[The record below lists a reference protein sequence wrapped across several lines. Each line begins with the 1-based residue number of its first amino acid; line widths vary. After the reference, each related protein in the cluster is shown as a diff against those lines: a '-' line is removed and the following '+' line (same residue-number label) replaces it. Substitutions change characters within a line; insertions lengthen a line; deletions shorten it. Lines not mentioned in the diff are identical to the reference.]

1 AFRVSTR
8 NRRRTGEER
17 HAITAGAG
25 QNRSTQGS
33 ANADRSVERDDN
45 VDSASGAHAR
55 TDAHEGTRQ
64 ETGGGAGSHPERSAD
79 DRNGH
84 PDEANTIRSAED
96 EEVSNVTTSAEGVA
110 HERRGGPPMRV
121 LFSSEEDAASSRSSA
136 LSRSAGVRSARRNA
150 TFEEDGPPPPPP
162 PPPSAGDGSARTSGV
177 TSGRNNTVPLTWAVR
192 RISSSS
198 RRESA
203 RNRDADRDGDN
214 SDENDRFTDSQSNG
228 RNSSQ
233 HLRDAAAGEE
243 DTHSSVNK
251 TSQQLAMSFSVI
263 TRLIVDLMPMLVDH
277 REYSKSSYSHIPKM
291 LELSDSIVAALRRE
305 IEERLCPTWRWM
317 ESVLDRTEA
326 QLRFGNA
333 LMWSPAGALIV
344 SNERKSTSRKDEER
358 RRCRRPG
365 SAIYSPVSRPEYT
378 TAAHCSSGGRDSG
391 SKKSED
397 ENHEAV
403 SRSDFF
409 GYVLSLMRSSA
420 GENGDDVPIIEFNA
434 LKALAFIADAYLSFV
449 DMVEKVDSILAQ
461 GNTDQCTA
469 GTPPQFIDMF
479 DDEQMDSDNR
489 TSPNVTTVRHFFQR
503 SNSLLYPGITAAAN
517 HHAFEHR
524 CCDSLALAER
534 PQILKPGVEKEQM
547 FGLPIEQRST
557 QDHEQSARE
566 HGAQY
571 PAHQGLAAPW
581 TTFKDFMPP
590 TSAVKSETREAVA
603 PGRPNVIVHAKS
615 VSGETTGAV
624 PHKTRRRTSSCA
636 SAAPS
641 IPPPRGFAPIKLE
654 SLMSALHEK
663 NQSRLHRSLARWKHT
678 LNLMAKAYHEQLMN
692 GCGEESA
699 SSVLLTEMAG
709 FSIREAQFRK
719 RMEKFK
725 AAQTKDLIFEVE
737 RDKQELIAQTIRQ
750 LNMHYSRRTAN
761 NNSNGSQSNTSSG
774 SLSAGRESGI
784 VGRGGVR
791 LVNLGSFWNGS
802 SLQGATTAECN
813 NPPLACHKVK
823 VTFKDEPGEGTG
835 VARSFYS
842 AVADAFLTM
851 QSLPDEHHVLTAFGT
866 ASSSESTP
874 QPSSRGPW
882 TRSTMRERSAVLLGN
897 LTISSR
903 RRGLRNR
910 YTLSVNSQPYF
921 SLQQPQL
928 NETPADGAD
937 VGRHVASNVDGLAPL
952 ARWEP
957 DRETLGERLLARVR
971 AIRPALCNKITGML
985 LDLQPHQLITI
996 LASEDLLRSHV
1007 EEAAEMLMAAGL
1019 GNNSRPGD
1027 AAASAS
1033 SGDQSDPASAAES
1046 FIAKAASTPNLQGNA
1061 DDDTAPL
1068 FYRASKGGYYT
1079 PIAGKNTPHRLN
1091 AFRNVGRMIGICLMQ
1106 MEIFPLHVCR
1116 HVLKFILGRPI
1127 NWFDLAFYDPVLFE
1141 SMRTL
1146 VFDDGP
1152 LRPDQINDLLL
1163 TFEVSLPIEEGGGM
1177 VELKR
1182 GGSKM
1187 AVTHE
1192 NVVEYIYRFVEARML
1207 GNHLKC
1213 LEAIKQGVYD
1223 VIPAGSLANMTSE
1236 DLRLLLCGTQEV
1248 SMTLMQSYTTFT
1260 DESSAA
1266 PDVLQRFKGW
1276 FWSVCSKFSGQEKQV
1291 SMTLMQSYT
1300 TFTDESSAAPDVLQR
1315 FKGWFWSVCSKFSG
1329 QEKQDLIF
1337 FWTGSPSLPSSE
1349 EGFQPL
1355 PTVLVRPADDQHL
1368 PTANTCISRL
1378 YLPLYSSKK
1387 VLRAKLLLAI
1397 KAKNFGFV

>member
-1 AFRVSTR
+1 
-8 NRRRTGEER
+8 
-17 HAITAGAG
+17 
-25 QNRSTQGS
+25 
-33 ANADRSVERDDN
+33 
-45 VDSASGAHAR
+45 
-55 TDAHEGTRQ
+55 
-64 ETGGGAGSHPERSAD
+64 
-79 DRNGH
+79 
-84 PDEANTIRSAED
+84 
-96 EEVSNVTTSAEGVA
+96 
-110 HERRGGPPMRV
+110 M
-121 LFSSEEDAASSRSSA
+121 
-136 LSRSAGVRSARRNA
+136 
-150 TFEEDGPPPPPP
+150 
-162 PPPSAGDGSARTSGV
+162 
-177 TSGRNNTVPLTWAVR
+177 
-192 RISSSS
+192 
-198 RRESA
+198 
-203 RNRDADRDGDN
+203 
-214 SDENDRFTDSQSNG
+214 
-228 RNSSQ
+228 
-233 HLRDAAAGEE
+233 
-243 DTHSSVNK
+243 
-251 TSQQLAMSFSVI
+251 
-263 TRLIVDLMPMLVDH
+263 IVDLMPMLVDH

-358 RRCRRPG
+358 LTLVRCPFIPRNGVHMARWRRCRRPG

-590 TSAVKSETREAVA
+590 TSAVKSETRD
-603 PGRPNVIVHAKS
+603 
-615 VSGETTGAV
+615 
-624 PHKTRRRTSSCA
+624 KTRRRTSSCA

-1046 FIAKAASTPNLQGNA
+1046 FIAKAASTPNLQGKCSPLQLAKSGISTSSSA

-1276 FWSVCSKFSGQEKQV
+1276 FWSVCSKFSGQEKQ
-1291 SMTLMQSYT
+1291 
-1300 TFTDESSAAPDVLQR
+1300 
-1315 FKGWFWSVCSKFSG
+1315 
-1329 QEKQDLIF
+1329 DLIF

-1368 PTANTCISRL
+1368 PTANTCISRFCI
-1378 YLPLYSSKK
+1378 
-1387 VLRAKLLLAI
+1387 RA
-1397 KAKNFGFV
+1397 F